1 MIQTLARKKMIMNL
15 KQFNIINKNQIN
27 DKFNNIQK
35 INNKL
40 RKRHTFIFPIQ
51 LN

>member
-40 RKRHTFIFPIQ
+40 RKRY
-51 LN
+51 

>member
-27 DKFNNIQK
+27 DKFNNI
-35 INNKL
+35 
-40 RKRHTFIFPIQ
+40 
-51 LN
+51 

>member
-1 MIQTLARKKMIMNL
+1 MIQTLARKKMIRNL

-40 RKRHTFIFPIQ
+40 RKRY
-51 LN
+51 

>member
-27 DKFNNIQK
+27 DKFNNIKK

-40 RKRHTFIFPIQ
+40 RKRY
-51 LN
+51 